1 MSQATVRSLLARQK
15 RAQSVANEWRDIL
28 DDVYEFAIPQR
39 NIINRQHPG
48 QKKGTK
54 VFDSTAVKSTMNFA
68 NRIQSD
74 MMPPFQRWVN
84 LVPGPEIADEIK
96 DEAREILGDV
106 SEKLFSVISQSN
118 FDSALNEM
126 LIDLATGTG
135 AMLIQG
141 GTDRMPVTYTAI
153 PIAQLALEEG
163 TRQTIEGIYRTHK
176 LKARLIKTTWPDASI
191 PETIQALIDQESKD
205 PDVELIEATY
215 FDEDDDI
222 WRYEILYG
230 REKVRLVERESRES
244 PMVVPRWMKVAG
256 ETFGRGPLIQALPDI
271 KTLNALTKM
280 VLQNAS
286 LAIAGAYMVA
296 DDGVVNPNTISIAPG
311 AFVPVSR
318 TAGPNGPTIAP
329 IPRSGDFNV
338 AELERDKLIT
348 SIKQVLFDEGLPVES
363 AAVRSATEIIARI
376 KELSRSIG
384 APFGRL
390 MNEFVTPMVKRTLE
404 VMEKAEIIQDRIEVD
419 GTTVQ
424 VGVLSPLAQEQAL
437 ADVEAVARWMEIML
451 ATVGQQTM
459 MLGAKVEDIPEY
471 LGEKLGVPSDLMR
484 TDSEREQL
492 QEKLGQAMAAQAQ
505 EQGVGAA
512 VEQATG

>member
-1 MSQATVRSLLARQK
+1 MSQASVRSLLARQK

-39 NIINRQHPG
+39 NIINRTTPG

-68 NRIQSD
+68 NRLQSD
-74 MMPPFQRWVN
+74 MLPPFQRNVN
-84 LVPGPEIADEIK
+84 LIPGPLLPEENLDA
-96 DEAREILGDV
+96 AREILEEV
-106 SEKLFSVISQSN
+106 IEQLFSVIAQSN
-118 FDSALNEM
+118 FDSAVNEM
-126 LIDLATGTG
+126 FIDLATGTG
-135 AMLIQG
+135 AMLIQAG
-141 GTDRMPVTYTAI
+141 NDRMPVRYTSI

-163 TRQTIEGIYRTHK
+163 PDSRIWGFYRTHK
-176 LKARLIKTTWPDASI
+176 LKARLIKSTWTDASI
-191 PETIQALIDQESKD
+191 PDAIQKMIDQESKD
-205 PDVELIEATY
+205 PEVELIEATY
-215 FDEDDDI
+215 FDEEDDL

-230 REKVRLVERESRES
+230 KEKVRLVERESRES
-244 PMVVPRWMKVAG
+244 PMVAPRWMKVAG

-338 AELERDKLIT
+338 AELEREKLIN
-348 SIKQVLFDEGLPVES
+348 SIQQVLFDEDLPDQS
-363 AAVRSATEIIARI
+363 GAVRSPTEILARLQ
-376 KELSRSIG
+376 KLSRAIG
-384 APFGRL
+384 SPFGRL
-390 MNEFVTPMVKRTLE
+390 MTEFVVPWVKRTLE
-404 VMEKAEIIQDRIEVD
+404 IMEKAELIERIEVD

-424 VGVLSPLAQEQAL
+424 VGVLSPLAQEQNL
-437 ADVEAVARWMEIML
+437 ADVQNVVRWMEIQL
-451 ATVGQQTM
+451 GTVGEKVM
-459 MLGAKVEDIPEY
+459 MLGSKVEEVPEY
-471 LGEKLGVPSDLMR
+471 LADKLGVPSELR
-484 TDSEREQL
+484 RNKSERAQL
-492 QEKLGQAMAAQAQ
+492 QQQLGAAMAAQAQ
-505 EQGVGAA
+505 EQGVGQA
-512 VEQATG
+512 VEQAAG